1 MLSITTPVAHTS
13 TLRDMTPTLTISL
26 EGEPGTQGTSSTGAV
41 QRKQS
46 MCTQLCIMHGSLSI
60 QLSYISI
67 TEHTLHKSQSTKPA
81 WFMLHIHFMF
91 IMSLS
96 FFLLETPQFLCPT
109 DTTHSSKTQVPS
121 SLNSTK
127 SPSSSSS
134 SFSLGSFY
142 STEAILLTT
151 TAADA
156 ILRTTTAA
164 DTILLTTTAADTI
177 LLTTTAADAILLT
190 TTATPRG
197 SSRPVYITTA
207 STTVL
212 LDPTGTPAIDIET
225 TSGT

>member
-1 MLSITTPVAHTS
+1 MS
-13 TLRDMTPTLTISL
+13 
-26 EGEPGTQGTSSTGAV
+26 
-41 QRKQS
+41 
-46 MCTQLCIMHGSLSI
+46 QL
-60 QLSYISI
+60 
-67 TEHTLHKSQSTKPA
+67 
-81 WFMLHIHFMF
+81 
-91 IMSLS
+91 
-96 FFLLETPQFLCPT
+96 FFLLETPQLPCPT

-134 SFSLGSFY
+134 FSLGSFY
-142 STEAILLTT
+142 ST
-151 TAADA
+151 DA
-156 ILRTTTAA
+156 
-164 DTILLTTTAADTI
+164 I

-225 TSGT
+225 TSGA